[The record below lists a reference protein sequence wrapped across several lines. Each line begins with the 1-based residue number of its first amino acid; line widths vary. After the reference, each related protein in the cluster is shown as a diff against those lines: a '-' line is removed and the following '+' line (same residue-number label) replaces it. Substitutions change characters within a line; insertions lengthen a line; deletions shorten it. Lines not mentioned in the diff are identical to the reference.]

1 MTAFT
6 ISSNIHCSGGSGAPD
21 ISRAAL
27 DRPSDFA
34 NATIEFLHDPPN
46 PLRAH
51 WFFLVA
57 PLVIAADLFVALDP
71 RGGIDRLVEAG
82 LLFDLA
88 VVLPC
93 LYWLCYRGRG
103 RKAVI
108 RAAALSCLGIWAALK
123 LVPNR
128 SRNCSYTW
136 LHCAMQASPPWCG
149 WRWRC
154 SWPSTA
160 PHSRGVGAGSCR
172 SGAGHRGPSP
182 WVARIVALE
191 ATFWRGAWRALKR
204 FFGGNT

>member
-1 MTAFT
+1 MPPSNPYMTLPT
-6 ISSNIHCSGGSGAPD
+6 
-21 ISRAAL
+21 
-27 DRPSDFA
+27 
-34 NATIEFLHDPPN
+34 

-51 WFFLVA
+51 WFFVVA
-57 PLVIAADLFVALDP
+57 PFVIAADLFVALDP

-123 LVPNR
+123 LVPEPEQELL
-128 SRNCSYTW
+128 SYVAPLRYAGLAALVW
-136 LHCAMQASPPWCG
+136 LEVAVLLAIYRTAFKGGSVQDVAAQAQATAGLPPW
-149 WRWRC
+149 
-154 SWPSTA
+154 A
-160 PHSRGVGAGSCR
+160 
-172 SGAGHRGPSP
+172 
-182 WVARIVALE
+182 ARIVALE

-204 FFGGNT
+204 FFRQE